1 MSNSDESSVP
11 IQTTTIKRII
21 DENYRIKTFGL
32 GVSIPEAKPGQFAMV
47 WVPQVGERPMSIGS
61 GAPLSFTVSKVG
73 PVSEALHK
81 LKKGDLFSFRGPF
94 GNGFKFPKSA
104 KPKTQKSR
112 LLLVGGGYGVVPL
125 SFLAE
130 EAKKK
135 KISVTAIIAARN
147 ADDILFEG
155 RFRKSCAKVIVATDD
170 GSKGF
175 KGNAVQAA
183 KAENLSSFDCVFS
196 CGPEKMMYYLALAC
210 KDAKVQCQL
219 SLERQMKCGMGI
231 CGSCAIGGKLVCKD
245 GPIFSGE
252 DALGM
257 KEFGK

>member
-1 MSNSDESSVP
+1 MFNPDESTVP
-11 IQTTTIKRII
+11 MQTTTIKRII
-21 DENYRIKTFGL
+21 EENYRIKTFEL
-32 GVSIPEAKPGQFAMV
+32 DTSLSCSKPGQFAMV
-47 WVPQVGERPMSIGS
+47 WVPRVGERPMSIGS
-61 GAPLSFTVSKVG
+61 GAPLSFTVAKVG

-94 GNGFKFPKSA
+94 GNGFNFSS
-104 KPKTQKSR
+104 KTYKKI
-112 LLLVGGGYGVVPL
+112 LLVGGGYGVVPL

-135 KISVTAIIAARN
+135 KISVTAIIAARS
-147 ADDILFEG
+147 AEEIILEKQLK
-155 RFRKSCAKVIVATDD
+155 KSCSKVIIATDD

-183 KAENLSSFDCVFS
+183 KAENLSSFDCVFA

-210 KDAKVQCQL
+210 REAEVPCQL

-231 CGSCAIGGKLVCKD
+231 CGSCAIGSKLVCKD